1 MLSRWYSLFL
11 GFLLIV
17 TGIVGL
23 VAASRLAGPHG
34 GLVASSI
41 IWLII
46 AIISLYVGFG
56 VRSLPT
62 VQWWSGII
70 GAILF
75 IWGIIQLI
83 AAPAS
88 VTIGLV
94 AAVASL
100 GGFMVLLG
108 SLGLASALTSG
119 LWMPTPMISG
129 APA

>member
-17 TGIVGL
+17 TGIGGL
-23 VAASRLAGPHG
+23 VAASRMHVSHSALTTG
-34 GLVASSI
+34 SI
-41 IWLII
+41 IWLLI

-56 VRSLPT
+56 VRALPT
-62 VQWWSGII
+62 VRWWAGMI

-75 IWGIIQLI
+75 VWGIITLI
-83 AAPAS
+83 AAPALMATG
-88 VTIGLV
+88 VM
-94 AAVASL
+94 AAVASF

-119 LWMPTPMISG
+119 LWMPTPMVTSS
-129 APA
+129 PA